1 MLSLAIQVGD
11 ELPVFQ
17 RGTGLA
23 EWNRYAAVNE
33 EFVPIHMDDD
43 AGRAAGFKGALG
55 MGNLQIAY
63 LHNLVRDWLGDRG
76 RILTLSCRF
85 NAPNLKDT
93 VVCARGQV
101 TAVTSRKNGVE
112 VELEVWTTDAVGN
125 RLAPGACTV
134 LIDR

>member
-17 RGTGLA
+17 RRTGLA

-43 AGRAAGFKGALG
+43 AGRAAGFQGALG

-63 LHNLVRDWLGDRG
+63 LHNLVRDWLGERG

-93 VVCARGQV
+93 IVSARGRV
-101 TAVTSRKNGVE
+101 TAVTPRKNGVE
-112 VELEVWTTDAVGN
+112 VELEVWTADAAGN

>member
-1 MLSLAIQVGD
+1 MSSLEVKVGD

-17 RGTGLA
+17 RRTGLA
-23 EWNRYAAVNE
+23 EWNRYAAVND
-33 EFVPIHMDDD
+33 EFVPIHMDDE
-43 AGRAAGFKGALG
+43 AGRAAGFQSALG

-93 VVCARGQV
+93 VIRAGGRV
-101 TAVTSRKNGVE
+101 TAVTPTENGVE
-112 VELEVWTTDAVGN
+112 IALDVWTADAAGN
-125 RLAPGACTV
+125 RLAPGVCTV

>member
-1 MLSLAIQVGD
+1 MSSVAINVGD

-17 RGTGLA
+17 RRTGLA
-23 EWNRYAAVNE
+23 EWNRYAAVND

-43 AGRAAGFKGALG
+43 AGRAAGFQSALG

-93 VVCARGQV
+93 VIRAGGRV
-101 TAVTSRKNGVE
+101 TAVTPTENGVE
-112 VELEVWTTDAVGN
+112 IALDVWTADAAGN

>member
-1 MLSLAIQVGD
+1 MLSLAIKVGD

-17 RGTGLA
+17 RRTGLA
-23 EWNRYAAVNE
+23 EWNRYAAVND

-43 AGRAAGFKGALG
+43 AGRAAGFQGALG

-93 VVCARGQV
+93 IIRAGGHV
-101 TAVTSRKNGVE
+101 TAVTPTENGVE
-112 VELEVWTTDAVGN
+112 IALDVWTADAAGN

>member
-1 MLSLAIQVGD
+1 MSSLEIKVGD

-17 RGTGLA
+17 RRTGLA
-23 EWNRYAAVNE
+23 EWNRYAAVND
-33 EFVPIHMDDD
+33 EFVPIHMDDE
-43 AGRAAGFKGALG
+43 AGRAAGFPGALG

-93 VVCARGQV
+93 VIRAGGHV
-101 TAVTSRKNGVE
+101 TAVTPTGNGVE
-112 VELEVWTTDAVGN
+112 IALDVWTADAAGN

>member
-1 MLSLAIQVGD
+1 MSSLAIKVGD

-17 RGTGLA
+17 RRTGLA
-23 EWNRYAAVNE
+23 EWNRYAAVND
-33 EFVPIHMDDD
+33 EFVPIHMDDE
-43 AGRAAGFKGALG
+43 AGRAAGFQSALG

-93 VVCARGQV
+93 VIRAGGHV
-101 TAVTSRKNGVE
+101 TAVTPTENGVE
-112 VELEVWTTDAVGN
+112 VALDVWTADAAGN